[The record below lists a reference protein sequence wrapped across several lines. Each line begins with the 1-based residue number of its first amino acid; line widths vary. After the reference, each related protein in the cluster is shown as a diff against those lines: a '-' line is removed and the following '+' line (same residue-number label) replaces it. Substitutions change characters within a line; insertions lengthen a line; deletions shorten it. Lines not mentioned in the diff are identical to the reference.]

1 MLTKKQRDLLIY
13 INDYIAAN
21 DGASPSFEEMK
32 DALNLKSKSGIHR
45 LIEALEERG
54 FITRMANKARALE
67 VRKLPEAAQ
76 LKNNGGNT
84 GNVASFSPRPKQS
97 PPSLSTDLAQIPLH
111 GKIAAGTP
119 IEAIRHEQDMI
130 GVPVNFLGAQEC
142 YALEVEGDSMVKA
155 GIMDGDIV
163 IIEKCNQASDGE
175 IVVALVNDEEA
186 TLKRYRREIGK
197 IALLPEND
205 SYEPIRLSPSQVKIQ
220 GRLKSLFRHY

>member
-1 MLTKKQRDLLIY
+1 MLTKKQRDLLLY
-13 INDYIAAN
+13 INDYIGQN
-21 DGASPSFEEMK
+21 DGSSPSFEEMK

-54 FITRMANKARALE
+54 FISRRANKARALE
-67 VRKLPEAAQ
+67 VVKLPEAAQ
-76 LKNNGGNT
+76 LKNSP
-84 GNVASFSPRPKQS
+84 NVTSIAPRLKQASMSQS
-97 PPSLSTDLAQIPLH
+97 AGSDLAQIPLH

-119 IEAIRHEQDMI
+119 IEAISHGHNMI
-130 GVPVNFLGAQEC
+130 GVPVNFLGTQEC
-142 YALEVEGDSMVKA
+142 YALEVEGDSMINA

-163 IIEKCNQASDGE
+163 IIEKCNQATDGE

-205 SYEPIRLSPSQVKIQ
+205 SYEPIRLHPSQVKIQ

>member
-13 INDYIAAN
+13 INDYIGAH
-21 DGASPSFEEMK
+21 DGSSPSFEEMK

-54 FITRMANKARALE
+54 FISRLANKARALE
-67 VRKLPEAAQ
+67 VKKLPEAAQ
-76 LKNNGGNT
+76 LKNAP
-84 GNVASFSPRPKQS
+84 NVASFTPRLKS
-97 PPSLSTDLAQIPLH
+97 ASSSDGDLAQIPLH

-119 IEAIRHEQDMI
+119 IEAISHGHNMI
-130 GVPVNFLGAQEC
+130 GVPVNFLGTQEC
-142 YALEVEGDSMVKA
+142 YALEVEGDSMMKA

-163 IIEKCNQASDGE
+163 IIEKCNQATDGE

-205 SYEPIRLSPSQVKIQ
+205 SYEPIRLHPSQVKIQ

>member
-32 DALNLKSKSGIHR
+32 EALSLKSKSGIHR

-54 FITRMANKARALE
+54 FISRMANKARALE

-76 LKNNGGNT
+76 LKNT
-84 GNVASFSPRPKQS
+84 ANVASFAPRLK
-97 PPSLSTDLAQIPLH
+97 STAMPAGGAGDLAQIPLH

-163 IIEKCNQASDGE
+163 IIEKCTQASDGE

-205 SYEPIRLSPSQVKIQ
+205 SYEPIRLAPSQVKIQ